1 MDELESELD
10 KMEKELDKERTNNP
24 FLKDYDF

>member
-24 FLKDYDF
+24 FLKD